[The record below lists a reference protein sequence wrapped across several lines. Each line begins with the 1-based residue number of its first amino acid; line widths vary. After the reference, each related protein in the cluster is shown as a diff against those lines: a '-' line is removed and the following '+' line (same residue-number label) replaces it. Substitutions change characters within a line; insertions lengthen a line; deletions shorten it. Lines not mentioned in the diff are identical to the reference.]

1 MYLALAVVHL
11 IMCFVLILIVLL
23 QTGKGAQMGSAFG
36 SGASQTIFGTRG
48 ATTFLGKLT
57 TVAAIVFMLTS
68 LSLAMISSRRSA
80 SSIVHEETTTK
91 APANPAAGPSTE
103 RAPVSPTPPS
113 SPARR

>member
-1 MYLALAVVHL
+1 MYLALAILHL

-48 ATTFLGKLT
+48 GATLLSKLT
-57 TVAAIVFMLTS
+57 TVAAIIFMLTS

-80 SSIVHEETTTK
+80 SSIMQEETTTK
-91 APANPAAGPSTE
+91 APASPTATPSTGK
-103 RAPVSPTPPS
+103 APVSPTGPS
-113 SPARR
+113 SPTRR